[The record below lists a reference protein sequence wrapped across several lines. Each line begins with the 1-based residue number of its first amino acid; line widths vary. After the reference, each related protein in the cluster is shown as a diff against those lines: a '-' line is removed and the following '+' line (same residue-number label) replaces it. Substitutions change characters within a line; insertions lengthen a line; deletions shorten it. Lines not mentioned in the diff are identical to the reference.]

1 MPADPIG
8 RSNVPR
14 LSLTSWPCKRYTV
27 RSAASDRE
35 RQAPLLALAA
45 LAPAVAVEAQ
55 AELVAALALEVVR
68 RAWSPSLTE

>member
-1 MPADPIG
+1 
-8 RSNVPR
+8 
-14 LSLTSWPCKRYTV
+14 
-27 RSAASDRE
+27 
-35 RQAPLLALAA
+35 LLALAA